1 MGLSV
6 GSVERSDRVDTWT
19 YKPIV
24 TNDIKPE
31 ETAMNTRLEF
41 ISGLEQ
47 VQENSSNS
55 KKLWTLTYGGTKDI
69 LESMHTFWYSH
80 KDGSVF
86 YWTPPAPFDTQG
98 VYRFATDKWN
108 PTAKYGCSASGTSFE
123 IVGFT
128 IEIQLRWVS
137 AS

>member
-1 MGLSV
+1 M
-6 GSVERSDRVDTWT
+6 DTWI

-31 ETAMNTRLEF
+31 WTAMNTRLEF

-47 VQENSSNS
+47 VQENSSNP
-55 KKLWTLTYGGTKDI
+55 KRIWTVTYGGTSDI
-69 LESMHTFWYSH
+69 MSSMHTFWENH
-80 KDGSVF
+80 RDGSGF
-86 YWTPPAPFDTQG
+86 YWTPPAPFDTQE
-98 VYRFATDKWN
+98 VYRFATDKWS
-108 PTAKYGCSASGTSFE
+108 PVAKYSCSPTGLSFE

-128 IEIQLRWVS
+128 VELQLRWVS

>member
-1 MGLSV
+1 M
-6 GSVERSDRVDTWT
+6 DTWT

-24 TNDIKPE
+24 SNDIKPE

-47 VQENSSNS
+47 VQENSSNT
-55 KKLWTLTYGGTKDI
+55 KKLWTLTYGGTSDI
-69 LESMHTFWYSH
+69 MTDMHTFWSNH
-80 KDGSVF
+80 RNGSGF
-86 YWTPPAPFDTQG
+86 YWTPPAPFDSRA

-108 PTAKYGCSASGTSFE
+108 PTVKYGCSDTGSSFG

-128 IEIQLRWVS
+128 IELQLRWVS
-137 AS
+137 AT